1 MKDWTY
7 WKNTFPTEGDT
18 RQVHWGFGAG
28 SQGAPDGGEMYG
40 VNHIGD
46 KTPWYSPH
54 IVAGNLPLTPAI
66 SEYSLK

>member
-1 MKDWTY
+1 
-7 WKNTFPTEGDT
+7 
-18 RQVHWGFGAG
+18 
-28 SQGAPDGGEMYG
+28 MYG

-66 SEYSLK
+66 SEYSLKQMATTDDRGKVFYDPTDRNKFIL